1 MQGEEVK
8 FNGGLKFGNYGFFY
22 RPRPYL
28 SQYFSFLHAE
38 PLFFANDH
46 SRRYSLI
53 QHTTFLLY

>member
-22 RPRPYL
+22 RPSPYL

-38 PLFFANDH
+38 PLVFADNNMV
-46 SRRYSLI
+46 
-53 QHTTFLLY
+53 Q